1 MNKMYFLLTND
12 VELTSLALNR
22 EDPSIADEIYKVGLP
37 RLLDLYS
44 KHDVEATFFFTGN
57 IVEIKPELVDMV
69 KDHDHEI
76 GCHGYHHNSQEG
88 FDMLPYDKQV
98 EYLSKSKRIIE
109 DVSGRIESFRSPEL
123 RINKETVK
131 ALEVTGFKIDS
142 SVASQRFDGPFSFGT
157 KEKMKWMRAPRKP
170 YYLSYNSPFTSGK
183 SKILEIPISAL
194 IIPYIGTTMRI
205 MPSVIKVIQKMLFHE
220 AKNGKPIVF
229 LFHPNECLDSTHIER
244 TKSAQGISSIF
255 RDTIRQKLKLMNM
268 GKAAIKLMEG
278 IIKDAKGCGF
288 EFVSVKHYSRIWA
301 GGQRFR

>member
-1 MNKMYFLLTND
+1 MMYFLLTND

-22 EDPSIADEIYKVGLP
+22 EDNSIADEICKVGLP

-44 KHDVEATFFFTGN
+44 KYDIEATFFFTGN
-57 IVEIKPELVDMV
+57 IVEIKPELVDMA
-69 KDHDHEI
+69 KDHGHEV

-88 FDMLPYDKQV
+88 FDTLPYDKQV
-98 EYLSKSKRIIE
+98 EYLSKSKKIIE

-157 KEKMKWMRAPRKP
+157 KEKMKWLFAPRKP
-170 YYLSYNSPFTSGK
+170 YYLSYNSPFTRGE

-205 MPSVIKVIQKMLFHE
+205 MPSMIKVIQKMLFYE
-220 AKNGKPIVF
+220 AKSGDKPIVF
-229 LFHPNECLDSTHIER
+229 VFHPNECLDFTLVER

-255 RDTIRQKLKLMNM
+255 RDTVRQKLKLMNM
-268 GKAAIKLMEG
+268 GKTAIKLMEE
-278 IIKDAKGCGF
+278 IIKDAKNKGF
-288 EFVSVKHYSRIWA
+288 VFMSVEEYKMLYVGLERRH
-301 GGQRFR
+301 G